1 MAVVSAVVVGEAER
15 ERIKPAVIR
24 IPVIEIPGIP
34 VAEPGCAPP
43 VTDSDTIRRIVGR
56 VVGIIVEL
64 PPGGIIIAGLRA
76 VAGALV
82 VSGGLVVPCSPV
94 IVSFVHV
101 SPGRPHLCVT
111 AGQKEERN
119 RSKQAA
125 NEKWH
130 WVFHNCGLVMKR

>member
-1 MAVVSAVVVGEAER
+1 VAVVSAVLVGEPER
-15 ERIKPAVIR
+15 ERIKPAVIG

-34 VAEPGCAPP
+34 VTEPGCAPP

-76 VAGALV
+76 VAG
-82 VSGGLVVPCSPV
+82 GLVALCDLVISCSPG

-101 SPGRPHLCVT
+101 SPCRTDLCVT
-111 AGQKEERN
+111 TGEEEKRNCSKE
-119 RSKQAA
+119 AA
-125 NEKWH
+125 EEKSH
-130 WVFHNCGLVMKR
+130 FVFHCRRLVMSI